1 MPERDRPLLAVLID
15 ADNVPAKY
23 AGAILEEIKRIGE
36 PALRRVYGDW
46 SSGRLNA
53 WAKTIQSLGLVAHQ
67 ETANTTGKNASD
79 IGLVIDAMDILHGG
93 RFDGFVLV
101 SSDSDFTA
109 LANRLREDGLMVMGI
124 GEDKAPE
131 SLRNV
136 CNRFILIENLNSDDA
151 GTKEKAAAKK
161 PKASLNHAY
170 QRISNA
176 MKKIDQDDEW
186 YDLSQL
192 KNTIVA
198 AHSDFDQSACG
209 IACFWIGV
217 GSFRPI
223 LLRRS
228 TKFCGRPI
236 ISKSLIYIVSPA
248 RLCSAGRIDSHRT
261 PPGVPRQ
268 DTRQIA
274 EGGEMPASVCRVW
287 PHA

>member
-15 ADNVPAKY
+15 ADNVPARY
-23 AGAILEEIKRIGE
+23 AGSILEEIKRIGE

-46 SSGRLNA
+46 SSGRLNS

-109 LANRLREDGLMVMGI
+109 LANRLREDGLMVVGI

-136 CNRFILIENLNSDDA
+136 CNRFILIENLNGDESGSKDRP
-151 GTKEKAAAKK
+151 AAKK
-161 PKASLNHAY
+161 PKESLNHAY

-176 MKKIDQDDEW
+176 MKKIEQDDEW
-186 YDLSQL
+186 YNLSQI
-192 KNTIVA
+192 KNEIVA
-198 AHSDFDQSACG
+198 AHSDFDQRTYGHAKFSSL
-209 IACFWIGV
+209 V
-217 GSFRPI
+217 GALSDRLETKTQGKTI
-223 LLRRS
+223 L
-228 TKFCGRPI
+228 
-236 ISKSLIYIVSPA
+236 V
-248 RLCSAGRIDSHRT
+248 RLK
-261 PPGVPRQ
+261 P
-268 DTRQIA
+268 
-274 EGGEMPASVCRVW
+274 
-287 PHA
+287 